1 MKTGRQIE
9 ADRVSQTK
17 RGMADKERQIK
28 RGRKREAY
36 KERQIKRG
44 RNNGVR
50 VYMQIMA
57 NRERQIVRERGR
69 LGKLYIERGRQMES
83 R

>member
-1 MKTGRQIE
+1 MTDEKRKIQKG
-9 ADRVSQTK
+9 DR
-17 RGMADKERQIK
+17 D
-28 RGRKREAY
+28 
-36 KERQIKRG
+36 RQIKRG
-44 RNNGVR
+44 RNNGA
-50 VYMQIMA
+50 YMQIMA